1 MELKRPITEI
11 SKSNT
16 RTRSTLD
23 LLLVATLVA
32 TVTFA
37 AGFTMPGGLENSG
50 RNQGMATLV
59 AKHAFHAF
67 LICNPISTYSSI
79 TAAVALIWAHLGDL
93 NLVLAALN
101 FSLPLVGIALTMIS
115 LTFMAGVYL
124 EVRNLPW
131 LAMDICSD
139 HAWAQSSSSFRW
151 HSLFHSFCQFP
162 STIKLHSTSST
173 ITYV

>member
-67 LICNPISTYSSI
+67 LICNTISMYSSI

-101 FSLPLVGIALTMIS
+101 FSLPLPCLGLLGVLCRFVDLPWKRFGCLGGYGLLSIVPLG
-115 LTFMAGVYL
+115 LAGVGEATETSYGL
-124 EVRNLPW
+124 V
-131 LAMDICSD
+131 CS
-139 HAWAQSSSSFRW
+139 
-151 HSLFHSFCQFP
+151 
-162 STIKLHSTSST
+162 
-173 ITYV
+173 